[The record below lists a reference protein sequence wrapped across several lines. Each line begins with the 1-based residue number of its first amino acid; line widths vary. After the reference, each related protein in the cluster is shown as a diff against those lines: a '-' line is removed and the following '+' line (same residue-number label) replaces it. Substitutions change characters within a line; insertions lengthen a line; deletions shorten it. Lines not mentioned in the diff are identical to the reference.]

1 MLPALTR
8 AGFRPAAAIDQ
19 NARAAQSALRARL
32 RSVGLRP
39 TRQRM
44 VLGALLFGCGDRHVT
59 AERLHA
65 EAQQA
70 RPPISLA
77 TIYNTLNQFTAAGLL
92 REIAVQGSRAW
103 YDTNTGPHY
112 HFLIE
117 NEQDLVDIPA
127 GVVRALDLPEPPAGM
142 EIVGADLI
150 VRVRRL
156 DPGQCQAQA
165 KARYDEIG
173 GAVTA

>member
-1 MLPALTR
+1 MCPSMTR
-8 AGFRPAAAIDQ
+8 APNARPAAAIDQ
-19 NARAAQSALRARL
+19 KSRAFQSALRAKL
-32 RSVGLRP
+32 RGVGLRP

-44 VLGALLFGCGDRHVT
+44 ELGALLFREGDRHVT
-59 AERLHA
+59 AEKLSA
-65 EAQQA
+65 EARQA

-77 TIYNTLNQFTAAGLL
+77 TIYNTLNQFTTAGLL

-112 HFLIE
+112 HFLLE
-117 NEQDLVDIPA
+117 DELFDIPA
-127 GVVRALDLPEPPAGM
+127 GAVGVLNLPEAPVGM

-156 DPGQCQAQA
+156 DQGQ
-165 KARYDEIG
+165 
-173 GAVTA
+173 

>member
-1 MLPALTR
+1 MYPSATR
-8 AGFRPAAAIDQ
+8 PPNCRPAIDP
-19 NARAAQSALRARL
+19 NARAFQSALRARL

-44 VLGALLFGCGDRHVT
+44 QLGALLFRDGDRHVT
-59 AERLHA
+59 AEKLHA

-77 TIYNTLNQFTAAGLL
+77 TIYNALNQFTTAGLL

-112 HFLIE
+112 HFLVE
-117 NEQDLVDIPA
+117 NELFDIPA
-127 GVVRALDLPEPPAGM
+127 EAVGVLNLPEPPAGM
-142 EIVGADLI
+142 EIISADLI
-150 VRVRRL
+150 VRVRKV
-156 DPGQCQAQA
+156 DQCQ
-165 KARYDEIG
+165 
-173 GAVTA
+173 